1 MKKNITINLFGQ
13 LYNID
18 EDAYELLNNYEE
30 SLRHHFSKQD
40 DGAEIFNDIEARI
53 AELLSE
59 QKAKGVEAISIEH
72 VQDIIKRIG
81 APEEIDREEAELS
94 DGEQVSQKAS
104 APKRLYRDMENRM
117 VAGVLAGFANYFGGD
132 RTWWRIGF
140 VLICIPLFGFFKL
153 FHIGFMNLG
162 PVIAYVILA
171 ILLPSA
177 ATPEDRLR
185 MKGKKITPQTLA
197 NEVTNEAQQKMDAT
211 TSTDYHRNARGCV
224 AGFFSI
230 LVAMFQLILIIVCSV
245 ACVAILFMLLRLYIV
260 PQAIIGE
267 YFREELELMQHPEL
281 FWTLGVCALVAC
293 LIPIYCA
300 VHGLMKKT
308 GRIGSMGI
316 LQRVFWLLL
325 WLAAVGGC
333 IFAMKKISD
342 LEIAISEQ
350 KYQSHIHVQD
360 GMQDGFYFHDEE
372 WKYYQD
378 NHWKLLKADNCLS
391 HRYTNSGKYFT
402 GDRRVR
408 YLDAYDPSGN
418 LLFQAERTEKKAP
431 GHYRL
436 TCNARADNWG
446 AFIYAETAM
455 GRDSISITPLG
466 NEGGNIWQMAVDYVA
481 RVSDAEINTTEKGHL
496 MKRISEANNGNG
508 FGWTQTILKDVEVGP
523 DSLVRYG
530 VYADSELSES
540 DANRFHWFSA
550 TDFKLEP
557 LPMSHFGGSRGFLY
571 LFIRAETG
579 EMLIFAIS

>member
-18 EDAYELLNNYEE
+18 EDAYELLNNDEE
-30 SLRHHFSKQD
+30 SLRHHFSKQE

-81 APEEIDREEAELS
+81 APEEIGNEEMDSDEAGQSRAE
-94 DGEQVSQKAS
+94 GA
-104 APKRLYRDMENRM
+104 APKRLYRDMENKLL
-117 VAGVLAGFANYFGGD
+117 AGVLAGFANYFGGD

-140 VLICIPLFGFFKL
+140 ILICVPLFGFFKL

-162 PVIAYVILA
+162 PVIAYVVLA

-177 ATPEDRLR
+177 ATPEERLK
-185 MKGKKITPQTLA
+185 MKGKAVNPQTLA
-197 NEVTNEAQQKMDAT
+197 NEVTNEAQQKKDAAAG
-211 TSTDYHRNARGCV
+211 TDYHRNARGCV

-260 PQAIIGE
+260 PQAVIGE
-267 YFREELELMQHPEL
+267 YFREEQLELMQHPEL

-316 LQRVFWLLL
+316 LQRVFWMVL

-333 IFAMKKISD
+333 VFAMKKIS
-342 LEIAISEQ
+342 EQVRAISNQ

-360 GMQDGFYFHDEE
+360 GMKDGFYFHDEE

-378 NHWKLLKADNCLS
+378 NHWKLLQAENCLS
-391 HRYTNSGKYFT
+391 RRYTNSGKYFT

-418 LLFQAERTEKKAP
+418 LLFQAERSEKKAP

-481 RVSDAEINTTEKGHL
+481 KVSEAEINTTEKGHL

-508 FGWTQTILKDVEVGP
+508 FGWTQTILKDIEVGP

-530 VYADSELSES
+530 VYANSELSVS
-540 DANRFHWFSA
+540 DSNRFHWFSA
-550 TDFKLEP
+550 TDFTLTPVE
-557 LPMSHFGGSRGFLY
+557 Y
-571 LFIRAETG
+571 
-579 EMLIFAIS
+579 

>member
-30 SLRHHFSKQD
+30 SLRHHFSKQE

-94 DGEQVSQKAS
+94 DGEQVSQKTS

-185 MKGKKITPQTLA
+185 MKGKEITPQTLA
-197 NEVTNEAQQKMDAT
+197 NEVTDEAQQKMNAAT
-211 TSTDYHRNARGCV
+211 GTDYHRNARGCV

-267 YFREELELMQHPEL
+267 YFQEEQLELMQHPEL
-281 FWTLGVCALVAC
+281 FWTLGICALVAC

-308 GRIGSMGI
+308 GRISSMGT

-342 LEIAISEQ
+342 LEIAISNQ

-378 NHWKLLKADNCLS
+378 NHWKLLKAENCLS
-391 HRYTNSGKYFT
+391 RRYTNSGKYFT

-481 RVSDAEINTTEKGHL
+481 RVSDEEINTTEKGHL

-540 DANRFHWFSA
+540 KANRFHWFSA

-557 LPMSHFGGSRGFLY
+557 L
-571 LFIRAETG
+571 E
-579 EMLIFAIS
+579 

>member
-30 SLRHHFSKQD
+30 SLRHHFSKQE

-81 APEEIDREEAELS
+81 APEEIGNEEMDSDEAGQSRAE
-94 DGEQVSQKAS
+94 GA
-104 APKRLYRDMENRM
+104 APKRLYRDMENKLL
-117 VAGVLAGFANYFGGD
+117 AGVLAGFANYFGGD

-140 VLICIPLFGFFKL
+140 ILICVPLFGFFKL

-162 PVIAYVILA
+162 PVIAYVVLA

-177 ATPEDRLR
+177 ATPEERLK
-185 MKGKKITPQTLA
+185 MKGKAVNPQTLA
-197 NEVTNEAQQKMDAT
+197 NEVTNEAQQKKDAAAG
-211 TSTDYHRNARGCV
+211 TDYHRNARGCV

-260 PQAIIGE
+260 PQAVIGE
-267 YFREELELMQHPEL
+267 YFREEQLELMQHPEL

-308 GRIGSMGI
+308 GKIGSMGI
-316 LQRVFWLLL
+316 LQRVFWMVL

-333 IFAMKKISD
+333 VFAMKKIS
-342 LEIAISEQ
+342 EQVRAISNQ

-360 GMQDGFYFHDEE
+360 GMKDGFYFHDEE

-378 NHWKLLKADNCLS
+378 NHWKLLQAENCLS
-391 HRYTNSGKYFT
+391 RRYTNSGKYFT

-481 RVSDAEINTTEKGHL
+481 KVSEAEINTTEKGHL

-508 FGWTQTILKDVEVGP
+508 FGWTQTILKDIEVGP

-530 VYADSELSES
+530 VYANSELSVS
-540 DANRFHWFSA
+540 DSNRFHWFSA
-550 TDFKLEP
+550 TDFTLTPVE
-557 LPMSHFGGSRGFLY
+557 Y
-571 LFIRAETG
+571 
-579 EMLIFAIS
+579 

>member
-30 SLRHHFSKQD
+30 SLRHHFSKQE

-81 APEEIDREEAELS
+81 APEEIGNEEMDSDEAGQSRAE
-94 DGEQVSQKAS
+94 GA
-104 APKRLYRDMENRM
+104 APKRLYRDMENKLL
-117 VAGVLAGFANYFGGD
+117 AGVLAGFANYFGGD

-140 VLICIPLFGFFKL
+140 ILICVPLFGFFKL

-162 PVIAYVILA
+162 PVIAYVVLA

-177 ATPEDRLR
+177 ATPEERLK
-185 MKGKKITPQTLA
+185 MKGKAVNPQTLA
-197 NEVTNEAQQKMDAT
+197 NEVTNEAQQKKDAAAG
-211 TSTDYHRNARGCV
+211 TDYHRNARGCV

-260 PQAIIGE
+260 PQAVIGE
-267 YFREELELMQHPEL
+267 YFREEQLELMQHPEL

-316 LQRVFWLLL
+316 LQRVFWMVL

-333 IFAMKKISD
+333 VFAMKKIS
-342 LEIAISEQ
+342 EQVRAISNQ

-360 GMQDGFYFHDEE
+360 GMKDGFYFHDEE

-378 NHWKLLKADNCLS
+378 NHWKLLQAENCLS
-391 HRYTNSGKYFT
+391 RRYTNSGKYFT

-481 RVSDAEINTTEKGHL
+481 KVSEAEINTTEKGHL

-508 FGWTQTILKDVEVGP
+508 FGWTQTILKDIEVGP

-530 VYADSELSES
+530 VYANSELSVS
-540 DANRFHWFSA
+540 DSNRFHWFSA
-550 TDFKLEP
+550 TDFTLTPVE
-557 LPMSHFGGSRGFLY
+557 
-571 LFIRAETG
+571 
-579 EMLIFAIS
+579 

>member
-30 SLRHHFSKQD
+30 SLRHHFSKQE

-81 APEEIDREEAELS
+81 APEEIGNEEMDSDEAGQSRAE
-94 DGEQVSQKAS
+94 GA
-104 APKRLYRDMENRM
+104 APKRLYRDMENKLL
-117 VAGVLAGFANYFGGD
+117 AGVLAGFANYFGGD

-140 VLICIPLFGFFKL
+140 ILICVPLFGFFKL

-162 PVIAYVILA
+162 PVIAYVVLA

-177 ATPEDRLR
+177 ATPEERLK
-185 MKGKKITPQTLA
+185 MKGKAVNPQTLA
-197 NEVTNEAQQKMDAT
+197 NEVTNEAQQKKDAAAG
-211 TSTDYHRNARGCV
+211 TDYHRNARGCV

-260 PQAIIGE
+260 PQAVIGE
-267 YFREELELMQHPEL
+267 YFREEQLELMQHPEL

-316 LQRVFWLLL
+316 LQRVFWMVL

-333 IFAMKKISD
+333 VFAMKKIS
-342 LEIAISEQ
+342 EQVRAISNQ

-360 GMQDGFYFHDEE
+360 GMKDGFYFHDEE

-378 NHWKLLKADNCLS
+378 NHWKLLQAENCLS
-391 HRYTNSGKYFT
+391 RRYTNSGKYFT

-481 RVSDAEINTTEKGHL
+481 KVSEAELNTTEKGHL

-508 FGWTQTILKDVEVGP
+508 FGWTQTILKDIEVGP

-530 VYADSELSES
+530 VYANSELSVS

-550 TDFKLEP
+550 TDFTLTPVE
-557 LPMSHFGGSRGFLY
+557 Y
-571 LFIRAETG
+571 
-579 EMLIFAIS
+579 

>member
-30 SLRHHFSKQD
+30 SLRHHFSKQE

-81 APEEIDREEAELS
+81 APEEIGNEEMDSDEAGQSRAE
-94 DGEQVSQKAS
+94 GA
-104 APKRLYRDMENRM
+104 APKRLYRDMENKLL
-117 VAGVLAGFANYFGGD
+117 AGVLAGFANYFGGD

-140 VLICIPLFGFFKL
+140 ILICVPLFGFFKL

-162 PVIAYVILA
+162 PVIAYVVLA

-177 ATPEDRLR
+177 ATPEERLK
-185 MKGKKITPQTLA
+185 MKGKAVNPQTLA
-197 NEVTNEAQQKMDAT
+197 NEVTNEAQQKKDAAAG
-211 TSTDYHRNARGCV
+211 TDYHRNARGCV

-260 PQAIIGE
+260 PQAVIGE
-267 YFREELELMQHPEL
+267 YFREEQLELMQHPEL

-316 LQRVFWLLL
+316 LQRVFWMVL

-333 IFAMKKISD
+333 VIAMKKIS
-342 LEIAISEQ
+342 EQVRAISNQ

-360 GMQDGFYFHDEE
+360 GMKDGFYFHDEE

-378 NHWKLLKADNCLS
+378 NHWKLLQAENCLS
-391 HRYTNSGKYFT
+391 RRYTNSGKYFT

-418 LLFQAERTEKKAP
+418 LLFQAERSEKKAP

-466 NEGGNIWQMAVDYVA
+466 NEGGNIWQMAVDYLA
-481 RVSDAEINTTEKGHL
+481 KVSEAEINTTEKGHL
-496 MKRISEANNGNG
+496 MKRISEANNGHG
-508 FGWTQTILKDVEVGP
+508 FGWTQTILKDIEVGP

-530 VYADSELSES
+530 VYANSELSVS
-540 DANRFHWFSA
+540 DSNRFHWFSA
-550 TDFKLEP
+550 TDFTLTPVE
-557 LPMSHFGGSRGFLY
+557 Y
-571 LFIRAETG
+571 
-579 EMLIFAIS
+579 

>member
-30 SLRHHFSKQD
+30 SLRHHFSKQE

-308 GRIGSMGI
+308 GRISSMGT
-316 LQRVFWLLL
+316 LQRVFWMVL

-342 LEIAISEQ
+342 LEIAISKQE
-350 KYQSHIHVQD
+350 YQSHIHVQD
-360 GMQDGFYFHDEE
+360 GMLDGFYFHDEE

-378 NHWKLLKADNCLS
+378 NHWKLLKAENCLS
-391 HRYTNSGKYFT
+391 RRYTNSGKYFT

-481 RVSDAEINTTEKGHL
+481 RVSEAEINTTEKGHL

-540 DANRFHWFSA
+540 NANRFHWFSA

-557 LPMSHFGGSRGFLY
+557 L
-571 LFIRAETG
+571 E
-579 EMLIFAIS
+579 

>member
-30 SLRHHFSKQD
+30 SLRHHFSKQE

-81 APEEIDREEAELS
+81 APEEIGNEEMDSDEAGQSRAE
-94 DGEQVSQKAS
+94 GA
-104 APKRLYRDMENRM
+104 APKRLYRDMENKLL
-117 VAGVLAGFANYFGGD
+117 AGVLAGFANYFGGD

-140 VLICIPLFGFFKL
+140 ILICVPLFGFFKL

-162 PVIAYVILA
+162 PVIAYVVLA

-177 ATPEDRLR
+177 ATPEERLK
-185 MKGKKITPQTLA
+185 MKGKAVNPQTLA
-197 NEVTNEAQQKMDAT
+197 NEVTNEAQQKKDAAAG
-211 TSTDYHRNARGCV
+211 TDYHRNAKGCV

-260 PQAIIGE
+260 PQAVIGE
-267 YFREELELMQHPEL
+267 YFREEQLELMQHPEL

-308 GRIGSMGI
+308 GKIGSMGI
-316 LQRVFWLLL
+316 LQRVFWMVL

-333 IFAMKKISD
+333 VFAMKKIS
-342 LEIAISEQ
+342 EQVRAISNQ

-360 GMQDGFYFHDEE
+360 GMKDGFYFHDEE

-378 NHWKLLKADNCLS
+378 NHWKLLQAENCLS
-391 HRYTNSGKYFT
+391 RRYTNSGKYFT

-418 LLFQAERTEKKAP
+418 LLFQAERSEKKAP

-481 RVSDAEINTTEKGHL
+481 KVSEAEINTTEKGHL

-508 FGWTQTILKDVEVGP
+508 FGWTQTILKDIEVGP

-530 VYADSELSES
+530 VYANSELSVS
-540 DANRFHWFSA
+540 DSNRFHWFSA
-550 TDFKLEP
+550 TDFTLTPVE
-557 LPMSHFGGSRGFLY
+557 Y
-571 LFIRAETG
+571 
-579 EMLIFAIS
+579 

>member
-30 SLRHHFSKQD
+30 SLRHHFSKQE

-81 APEEIDREEAELS
+81 APEEIGNEEMDSDEAGQNRAE
-94 DGEQVSQKAS
+94 GA
-104 APKRLYRDMENRM
+104 APKRLYRDMENKLL
-117 VAGVLAGFANYFGGD
+117 AGVLAGFANYFGGD

-140 VLICIPLFGFFKL
+140 ILICVPLFGFFKL

-162 PVIAYVILA
+162 PVIAYVVLA

-177 ATPEDRLR
+177 ATPEERLK
-185 MKGKKITPQTLA
+185 MKGKAVNPQTLA
-197 NEVTNEAQQKMDAT
+197 NEVTNEAQQKKDAAAG
-211 TSTDYHRNARGCV
+211 TDYHRNAKGCV

-260 PQAIIGE
+260 PQAVIGE
-267 YFREELELMQHPEL
+267 YFREEQLELMQHPEL

-316 LQRVFWLLL
+316 LQRVFWMVL

-333 IFAMKKISD
+333 VFAMKRIS
-342 LEIAISEQ
+342 EQVRAISNQ

-360 GMQDGFYFHDEE
+360 GMKDGFYFHDEE

-378 NHWKLLKADNCLS
+378 NHWKLLQAENCLS
-391 HRYTNSGKYFT
+391 RRYTNSGKYFT

-481 RVSDAEINTTEKGHL
+481 KVSEAEINTTEKGHL
-496 MKRISEANNGNG
+496 MKRISEANNGHG
-508 FGWTQTILKDVEVGP
+508 FGWTQTILKDIEVGP

-530 VYADSELSES
+530 VYANSELSVS
-540 DANRFHWFSA
+540 DSNRFHWFSA
-550 TDFKLEP
+550 TDFTLTPVE
-557 LPMSHFGGSRGFLY
+557 
-571 LFIRAETG
+571 
-579 EMLIFAIS
+579 

>member
-30 SLRHHFSKQD
+30 SLRHHFSKQE

-81 APEEIDREEAELS
+81 APEEIGNEEMDSDEAGQSRAE
-94 DGEQVSQKAS
+94 GA
-104 APKRLYRDMENRM
+104 APKRLYRDMENKLL
-117 VAGVLAGFANYFGGD
+117 AGVLAGFANYFGGD

-140 VLICIPLFGFFKL
+140 ILICVPLFGFFKL

-162 PVIAYVILA
+162 PVIAYVVLA

-177 ATPEDRLR
+177 ATPEERLK
-185 MKGKKITPQTLA
+185 MKGKAVNPQTLA
-197 NEVTNEAQQKMDAT
+197 NEVTNEAQQKKDAAAG
-211 TSTDYHRNARGCV
+211 TDYHRNARGCV

-260 PQAIIGE
+260 PQAVIGE
-267 YFREELELMQHPEL
+267 YFREEQLELMQHPEL

-316 LQRVFWLLL
+316 LQRVFWMVL

-333 IFAMKKISD
+333 VFAMKKIS
-342 LEIAISEQ
+342 EQVRAISNQ

-360 GMQDGFYFHDEE
+360 GMKDGFYFHDEE

-378 NHWKLLKADNCLS
+378 NHWKLLQAENCLS
-391 HRYTNSGKYFT
+391 RRYTNSGKYFT

-481 RVSDAEINTTEKGHL
+481 KVSEAEINTTEKGHL

-508 FGWTQTILKDVEVGP
+508 FGWTQTILKDIEVGP

-530 VYADSELSES
+530 VYANSELSVS

-550 TDFKLEP
+550 TDFTLTPVE
-557 LPMSHFGGSRGFLY
+557 Y
-571 LFIRAETG
+571 
-579 EMLIFAIS
+579 

>member
-30 SLRHHFSKQD
+30 SLRHHFSKQE

-81 APEEIDREEAELS
+81 APEEIGNEEMDSDEAGQSRAE
-94 DGEQVSQKAS
+94 GA
-104 APKRLYRDMENRM
+104 APKRLYRDMENKLL
-117 VAGVLAGFANYFGGD
+117 AGVLAGFANYFGGD

-140 VLICIPLFGFFKL
+140 ILICVPLFGFFKL

-162 PVIAYVILA
+162 PVIAYVVLA

-177 ATPEDRLR
+177 ATPEERLK
-185 MKGKKITPQTLA
+185 MKGKAVNPQTLA
-197 NEVTNEAQQKMDAT
+197 NEVTNEAQQKKDAAAG
-211 TSTDYHRNARGCV
+211 TDYHRNARGCV

-260 PQAIIGE
+260 PQAVIGE
-267 YFREELELMQHPEL
+267 YFREEQLELMQHPEL

-316 LQRVFWLLL
+316 LQRVFWMVL

-333 IFAMKKISD
+333 VFAMKKIS
-342 LEIAISEQ
+342 EQVRAISNQ

-360 GMQDGFYFHDEE
+360 GMKDGFYFHDEE

-378 NHWKLLKADNCLS
+378 NHWKLLQAENCLS
-391 HRYTNSGKYFT
+391 RRYTNSGKYFT

-466 NEGGNIWQMAVDYVA
+466 NEGGNIWQMAVDYLAKVPE
-481 RVSDAEINTTEKGHL
+481 AEINTTEKGHL

-508 FGWTQTILKDVEVGP
+508 FGWTQTILKDIEVGP

-530 VYADSELSES
+530 VYANSELSVS
-540 DANRFHWFSA
+540 DSNRFHWFSA
-550 TDFKLEP
+550 TDFTLTPVE
-557 LPMSHFGGSRGFLY
+557 
-571 LFIRAETG
+571 
-579 EMLIFAIS
+579 

>member
-30 SLRHHFSKQD
+30 SLRHHFSKQE

-81 APEEIDREEAELS
+81 APEEIGNEEMDSDEAGQNRAE
-94 DGEQVSQKAS
+94 GA
-104 APKRLYRDMENRM
+104 APKRLYRDMENKLL
-117 VAGVLAGFANYFGGD
+117 AGVLAGFANYFGGD

-140 VLICIPLFGFFKL
+140 ILICVPLFGFFKL

-162 PVIAYVILA
+162 PVIAYVVLA

-177 ATPEDRLR
+177 ATPEERLK
-185 MKGKKITPQTLA
+185 MKGKAVNPQTLA
-197 NEVTNEAQQKMDAT
+197 NEVTNEAQQKKDAAAG
-211 TSTDYHRNARGCV
+211 TDYHRNAKGCV

-260 PQAIIGE
+260 PQAVIGE
-267 YFREELELMQHPEL
+267 YFREEQLELMQHPEL

-316 LQRVFWLLL
+316 LQRVFWMVL

-333 IFAMKKISD
+333 VFAMKKIS
-342 LEIAISEQ
+342 EQVRAISNQ

-360 GMQDGFYFHDEE
+360 GMKDGFYFHDEE

-378 NHWKLLKADNCLS
+378 NHWKLLQAENCLS
-391 HRYTNSGKYFT
+391 RRYTNSGKYFT

-481 RVSDAEINTTEKGHL
+481 KVSEAEINTTETGHL
-496 MKRISEANNGNG
+496 MKRISEANNGHG
-508 FGWTQTILKDVEVGP
+508 FGWTQTILKDIEVGP

-530 VYADSELSES
+530 VYANSELSVS
-540 DANRFHWFSA
+540 DSNRFHWFSA
-550 TDFKLEP
+550 TDFTLTPVE
-557 LPMSHFGGSRGFLY
+557 Y
-571 LFIRAETG
+571 
-579 EMLIFAIS
+579 

>member
-30 SLRHHFSKQD
+30 SLRHHFSKQE

-94 DGEQVSQKAS
+94 DGEQVSQKTS

-185 MKGKKITPQTLA
+185 MKGKEITPQTLA
-197 NEVTNEAQQKMDAT
+197 NEVTDEAQQKMNAAT
-211 TSTDYHRNARGCV
+211 GTDYHRNARGCV

-267 YFREELELMQHPEL
+267 YFREEQLELMQHPEL

-308 GRIGSMGI
+308 GRISSMGT
-316 LQRVFWLLL
+316 LQRVFWMVL
-325 WLAAVGGC
+325 WVAAVGGC

-342 LEIAISEQ
+342 LEIAISKQE
-350 KYQSHIHVQD
+350 YQSHIHVQD
-360 GMQDGFYFHDEE
+360 GMLDGFYFHDEE

-378 NHWKLLKADNCLS
+378 NHWKLLKAENCLS
-391 HRYTNSGKYFT
+391 RRYTNSGKYFT

-481 RVSDAEINTTEKGHL
+481 RVSEAEINTTEKGHL

-508 FGWTQTILKDVEVGP
+508 FGWTQTILKDIEVGP

-557 LPMSHFGGSRGFLY
+557 V
-571 LFIRAETG
+571 E
-579 EMLIFAIS
+579 

>member
-30 SLRHHFSKQD
+30 SLRHHFSKQE

-81 APEEIDREEAELS
+81 APEEIGNEEMDSDEAGQSRAE
-94 DGEQVSQKAS
+94 GA
-104 APKRLYRDMENRM
+104 APKRLYRDMENKLL
-117 VAGVLAGFANYFGGD
+117 AGVLAGFANYFGGD

-140 VLICIPLFGFFKL
+140 ILICVPLFGFFKL

-162 PVIAYVILA
+162 PVIAYVVLA

-177 ATPEDRLR
+177 ATPEERLK
-185 MKGKKITPQTLA
+185 MKGKAVNPQTLA
-197 NEVTNEAQQKMDAT
+197 NEVTNEAQQKKDAAAG
-211 TSTDYHRNARGCV
+211 TDYHRNARGCV

-260 PQAIIGE
+260 PQAVIGE
-267 YFREELELMQHPEL
+267 YFREEQLELMQHPEL

-316 LQRVFWLLL
+316 LQRVFWMVL

-333 IFAMKKISD
+333 VFAMKKIS
-342 LEIAISEQ
+342 EQVRAISNQ

-360 GMQDGFYFHDEE
+360 GMKDGFYFHDDE

-378 NHWKLLKADNCLS
+378 NHWKLLQAENCLS
-391 HRYTNSGKYFT
+391 RHYTNSGKYFT

-481 RVSDAEINTTEKGHL
+481 KVSEAEINTTEKGHL

-508 FGWTQTILKDVEVGP
+508 FGWTQTILKDIEVGP

-530 VYADSELSES
+530 VYANSELSVS
-540 DANRFHWFSA
+540 DSNRFHWFSA
-550 TDFKLEP
+550 TDFTLTPVE
-557 LPMSHFGGSRGFLY
+557 Y
-571 LFIRAETG
+571 
-579 EMLIFAIS
+579 

>member
-30 SLRHHFSKQD
+30 SLRHHFSKQE

-185 MKGKKITPQTLA
+185 MKGKEITPQTLA
-197 NEVTNEAQQKMDAT
+197 NEVTDEAQQKMNAAT
-211 TSTDYHRNARGCV
+211 GTDYHRNARGCV

-267 YFREELELMQHPEL
+267 YFREEQLELMQHPEL

-308 GRIGSMGI
+308 GKISSMGT

-333 IFAMKKISD
+333 IFAMKKIS
-342 LEIAISEQ
+342 EQVRAISNQ

-360 GMQDGFYFHDEE
+360 GIKDGFYFHDEE

-378 NHWKLLKADNCLS
+378 NHWKLLKAENCLS

-530 VYADSELSES
+530 VYADSELSVS
-540 DANRFHWFSA
+540 NANRFHWFSA

-557 LPMSHFGGSRGFLY
+557 L
-571 LFIRAETG
+571 E
-579 EMLIFAIS
+579 

>member
-30 SLRHHFSKQD
+30 SLRHHFSKQE
-40 DGAEIFNDIEARI
+40 DGAEIFNDIEART

-81 APEEIDREEAELS
+81 APEEIGNEEMDSDEAGQSRAE
-94 DGEQVSQKAS
+94 GA
-104 APKRLYRDMENRM
+104 APKRLYRDMENKLL
-117 VAGVLAGFANYFGGD
+117 AGVLAGFANYFGGD

-140 VLICIPLFGFFKL
+140 ILICVPLFGFFKL

-162 PVIAYVILA
+162 PVIAYVVLA

-177 ATPEDRLR
+177 ATPEERLK
-185 MKGKKITPQTLA
+185 MKGKAVNPQTLA
-197 NEVTNEAQQKMDAT
+197 NEVTNEAQQKKDAAAG
-211 TSTDYHRNARGCV
+211 TDYHRNARGCV

-260 PQAIIGE
+260 PQAVIGE
-267 YFREELELMQHPEL
+267 YFREEQLELMQHPEL

-316 LQRVFWLLL
+316 LQRVFWMVL

-333 IFAMKKISD
+333 VFAMKKIS
-342 LEIAISEQ
+342 EQVRAISNQ

-360 GMQDGFYFHDEE
+360 GMKDGFYFHDEE

-378 NHWKLLKADNCLS
+378 NHWKLLQAENCLS
-391 HRYTNSGKYFT
+391 RRYTNSGKYFT

-481 RVSDAEINTTEKGHL
+481 KVSEAENNTTEKGHL

-508 FGWTQTILKDVEVGP
+508 FGWTQTILKDIEVGP

-530 VYADSELSES
+530 VYANSELSVS
-540 DANRFHWFSA
+540 DSNRFHWFSA
-550 TDFKLEP
+550 TDFTLTPVE
-557 LPMSHFGGSRGFLY
+557 Y
-571 LFIRAETG
+571 
-579 EMLIFAIS
+579 

>member
-30 SLRHHFSKQD
+30 SLRHHFSKQE

-81 APEEIDREEAELS
+81 APEEIGNEEMDSDEAGQSRAE
-94 DGEQVSQKAS
+94 GA
-104 APKRLYRDMENRM
+104 APKRLYRDMENKLL
-117 VAGVLAGFANYFGGD
+117 AGVLAGFANYFGGD

-140 VLICIPLFGFFKL
+140 ILICVPLFGFFKL

-162 PVIAYVILA
+162 PVIAYVVLA

-177 ATPEDRLR
+177 ATPEERLK
-185 MKGKKITPQTLA
+185 MKGKAVNPQTLA
-197 NEVTNEAQQKMDAT
+197 NEVTNEAQHKKDAAAG
-211 TSTDYHRNARGCV
+211 TDYHRNARGCV

-260 PQAIIGE
+260 PQAVIGE
-267 YFREELELMQHPEL
+267 YFREEQLELMQHPEL

-316 LQRVFWLLL
+316 LQRVFWMVL

-333 IFAMKKISD
+333 VFAMKKIS
-342 LEIAISEQ
+342 EQVRAISNQ

-360 GMQDGFYFHDEE
+360 GMKDGFYFHDDE

-378 NHWKLLKADNCLS
+378 NHWKLLQAENCLS
-391 HRYTNSGKYFT
+391 RRYTNSGKYFT

-418 LLFQAERTEKKAP
+418 LLFQAERSEKKAP

-466 NEGGNIWQMAVDYVA
+466 NEGGNIWQMAVDYLA
-481 RVSDAEINTTEKGHL
+481 KVSEAEINTTEKGHL

-508 FGWTQTILKDVEVGP
+508 FGWTQTILKDIEVGP

-530 VYADSELSES
+530 VYANSELSVS
-540 DANRFHWFSA
+540 DSNRFHWFSA
-550 TDFKLEP
+550 TDFTLTPVE
-557 LPMSHFGGSRGFLY
+557 Y
-571 LFIRAETG
+571 
-579 EMLIFAIS
+579 

>member
-30 SLRHHFSKQD
+30 SLRHHFSKQE

-81 APEEIDREEAELS
+81 APEEIGNEEMDSDEAGQSRAE
-94 DGEQVSQKAS
+94 GA
-104 APKRLYRDMENRM
+104 APKRLYRDMENKLL
-117 VAGVLAGFANYFGGD
+117 AGVLAGFANYFGGD

-140 VLICIPLFGFFKL
+140 ILICVPLFGFFKL

-162 PVIAYVILA
+162 PVIAYVVLA

-177 ATPEDRLR
+177 ATPEERLK
-185 MKGKKITPQTLA
+185 MKGKAVNPQTLA
-197 NEVTNEAQQKMDAT
+197 NEVTNEAQQKKDAAAG
-211 TSTDYHRNARGCV
+211 TDYHRNARGCV

-260 PQAIIGE
+260 PQAVIGE
-267 YFREELELMQHPEL
+267 YFREEQLELMQHPEL

-316 LQRVFWLLL
+316 LQRVFWMVL

-333 IFAMKKISD
+333 VFAMKKIS
-342 LEIAISEQ
+342 EQVRAISNQ

-360 GMQDGFYFHDEE
+360 GMKDGFYFHDEE

-378 NHWKLLKADNCLS
+378 NHWKLLQAENCLS
-391 HRYTNSGKYFT
+391 RRYTNSGKYFT

-481 RVSDAEINTTEKGHL
+481 KVSEAENNTTEKGHL

-508 FGWTQTILKDVEVGP
+508 FGWTQTILKDIEVGP

-530 VYADSELSES
+530 VYANSELSVS
-540 DANRFHWFSA
+540 DSNRFHWFSA
-550 TDFKLEP
+550 TDFTLTPVE
-557 LPMSHFGGSRGFLY
+557 Y
-571 LFIRAETG
+571 
-579 EMLIFAIS
+579 

>member
-30 SLRHHFSKQD
+30 SLRHHFSKQE

-81 APEEIDREEAELS
+81 APEEIGNEEMDSDEAGQSRAE
-94 DGEQVSQKAS
+94 GA
-104 APKRLYRDMENRM
+104 APKRLYRDMENKLL
-117 VAGVLAGFANYFGGD
+117 AGVLAGFANYFGGD

-140 VLICIPLFGFFKL
+140 ILICVPLFGFFKL

-162 PVIAYVILA
+162 PVIAYVVLA

-177 ATPEDRLR
+177 ATPEERLK
-185 MKGKKITPQTLA
+185 MKGKAVNPQTLA
-197 NEVTNEAQQKMDAT
+197 NEVTNEAQQKKDAAAG
-211 TSTDYHRNARGCV
+211 TDYHRNARGCV

-260 PQAIIGE
+260 PQAVIGE
-267 YFREELELMQHPEL
+267 YFREEQLELMQHPEL

-308 GRIGSMGI
+308 GKIGSMGI
-316 LQRVFWLLL
+316 LQRVFWMVL

-333 IFAMKKISD
+333 VFAMKKIS
-342 LEIAISEQ
+342 EQVRAISNQ

-360 GMQDGFYFHDEE
+360 GMKDGFYFHDEE

-378 NHWKLLKADNCLS
+378 NHWKLLKAENCLS
-391 HRYTNSGKYFT
+391 RHYTNSGKYFK

-418 LLFQAERTEKKAP
+418 LLFQAERSEKKAP

-481 RVSDAEINTTEKGHL
+481 KVPEAEINTTEKGHL

-508 FGWTQTILKDVEVGP
+508 FGWTQTILKDIEVGP

-530 VYADSELSES
+530 VYANSELSVS

-550 TDFKLEP
+550 TDFTLTPVE
-557 LPMSHFGGSRGFLY
+557 Y
-571 LFIRAETG
+571 
-579 EMLIFAIS
+579 

>member
-30 SLRHHFSKQD
+30 SLRHHCSKQE

-162 PVIAYVILA
+162 PVIAYVILV

-185 MKGKKITPQTLA
+185 MKGKEITPQTLA
-197 NEVTNEAQQKMDAT
+197 NEVTDEAQQKMNAAT
-211 TSTDYHRNARGCV
+211 GTDYHRNARGCV

-267 YFREELELMQHPEL
+267 YFREEQLELMQHPEL

-308 GRIGSMGI
+308 GRISSMGT

-342 LEIAISEQ
+342 LEIAISKQE
-350 KYQSHIHVQD
+350 YQSHIHVQD
-360 GMQDGFYFHDEE
+360 GMLDGFYFHDEE

-378 NHWKLLKADNCLS
+378 NHWKLLKAENCLS
-391 HRYTNSGKYFT
+391 RRYTNSGKYFT

-481 RVSDAEINTTEKGHL
+481 KVSEAEINTTEKGHL

-508 FGWTQTILKDVEVGP
+508 FGWTQTILKDIEVGP

-530 VYADSELSES
+530 VYANSELSVS
-540 DANRFHWFSA
+540 DSNRFHWFSA
-550 TDFKLEP
+550 TDFTLTPVE
-557 LPMSHFGGSRGFLY
+557 Y
-571 LFIRAETG
+571 
-579 EMLIFAIS
+579 

>member
-30 SLRHHFSKQD
+30 SLRHHFSKQE

-185 MKGKKITPQTLA
+185 MKGKEITPQTLA

-267 YFREELELMQHPEL
+267 YFREEPELMQHPEL

-308 GRIGSMGI
+308 GRISSMGT
-316 LQRVFWLLL
+316 LQRVFWMVL

-342 LEIAISEQ
+342 LEIAISKQE
-350 KYQSHIHVQD
+350 YQSHIHVQD
-360 GMQDGFYFHDEE
+360 GMLDGFYFHDEE

-378 NHWKLLKADNCLS
+378 NHWKLLKAENCLS
-391 HRYTNSGKYFT
+391 RRYTNSGKYFT

-530 VYADSELSES
+530 IYADSELSVS
-540 DANRFHWFSA
+540 NANRFHWFSA

-557 LPMSHFGGSRGFLY
+557 L
-571 LFIRAETG
+571 E
-579 EMLIFAIS
+579 

>member
-30 SLRHHFSKQD
+30 SLRHHFSKQE

-81 APEEIDREEAELS
+81 APEEIGNEEMDSDEAGQSRAE
-94 DGEQVSQKAS
+94 GA
-104 APKRLYRDMENRM
+104 APKRLYRDMENKLL
-117 VAGVLAGFANYFGGD
+117 AGVLAGFANYFGGD

-140 VLICIPLFGFFKL
+140 ILICVPLFGFFKL

-162 PVIAYVILA
+162 PVIAYVVLA

-177 ATPEDRLR
+177 ATPEERLK
-185 MKGKKITPQTLA
+185 MKGKAVNPQTLA
-197 NEVTNEAQQKMDAT
+197 NEVTNEAQQKKDAAAG
-211 TSTDYHRNARGCV
+211 TDYHRNARGCV

-260 PQAIIGE
+260 PQAVIGE
-267 YFREELELMQHPEL
+267 YFREEQLELMQHPEL

-316 LQRVFWLLL
+316 LQRVFWMVL

-333 IFAMKKISD
+333 VFAMKKIS
-342 LEIAISEQ
+342 EQVRAISNQ

-360 GMQDGFYFHDEE
+360 GMKDGFYFHDEE

-378 NHWKLLKADNCLS
+378 NHWKLLQAENCLS
-391 HRYTNSGKYFT
+391 RRYTNSGKYFT

-418 LLFQAERTEKKAP
+418 LLFQAERSEKKAP

-466 NEGGNIWQMAVDYVA
+466 NEGGNIWQMAVDYLA
-481 RVSDAEINTTEKGHL
+481 KVSEAEINTTEKGHL
-496 MKRISEANNGNG
+496 MKRISEANNGHG
-508 FGWTQTILKDVEVGP
+508 FGWTQTILKDIEVGP

-530 VYADSELSES
+530 VYANSELSVS
-540 DANRFHWFSA
+540 DSNRFHWFSA
-550 TDFKLEP
+550 TDFTLTPVE
-557 LPMSHFGGSRGFLY
+557 Y
-571 LFIRAETG
+571 
-579 EMLIFAIS
+579 

>member
-30 SLRHHFSKQD
+30 SLRHHFSKQE

-81 APEEIDREEAELS
+81 APEEIGNEEMDSDEAGQSRAE
-94 DGEQVSQKAS
+94 GA
-104 APKRLYRDMENRM
+104 APKRLYRDMENKLL
-117 VAGVLAGFANYFGGD
+117 AGVLAGFANYFGGD

-140 VLICIPLFGFFKL
+140 ILICVPLFGFFKL

-162 PVIAYVILA
+162 PVIAYVVLA

-177 ATPEDRLR
+177 ATPEERLK
-185 MKGKKITPQTLA
+185 MKGKAVNPQTLA
-197 NEVTNEAQQKMDAT
+197 NEVTNEAQQKKDAAAG
-211 TSTDYHRNARGCV
+211 TDYHRNARGCV

-260 PQAIIGE
+260 PQAVIGE
-267 YFREELELMQHPEL
+267 YFREEQLELMQHPEL

-316 LQRVFWLLL
+316 LQRVFWMVL

-333 IFAMKKISD
+333 VFAMKKIS
-342 LEIAISEQ
+342 EQVRAISNQ

-360 GMQDGFYFHDEE
+360 GMKDGFYFHDEE

-378 NHWKLLKADNCLS
+378 NHWKLLQAENCLS
-391 HRYTNSGKYFT
+391 RRYTNSGKYFT

-466 NEGGNIWQMAVDYVA
+466 NEGGNIWQMAVDYLAKVPE
-481 RVSDAEINTTEKGHL
+481 AEINTTEKGHL

-508 FGWTQTILKDVEVGP
+508 FGWTQTILKDIEVGP

-530 VYADSELSES
+530 VYANSELSVS

-550 TDFKLEP
+550 TDFTLTPVE
-557 LPMSHFGGSRGFLY
+557 Y
-571 LFIRAETG
+571 
-579 EMLIFAIS
+579 

>member
-30 SLRHHFSKQD
+30 SLRHHFSKQV

-94 DGEQVSQKAS
+94 DGEQVSQKTS

-185 MKGKKITPQTLA
+185 MKGKEITPQTLA
-197 NEVTNEAQQKMDAT
+197 NEVTDEAQQKMNAAT
-211 TSTDYHRNARGCV
+211 GTDYHRNARGCV

-267 YFREELELMQHPEL
+267 YFQEEQLELMQHPEL
-281 FWTLGVCALVAC
+281 FWTLGICALVAC

-308 GRIGSMGI
+308 GRISSMGT

-342 LEIAISEQ
+342 LEIAISNQ

-378 NHWKLLKADNCLS
+378 NHWKLLKAENCLS
-391 HRYTNSGKYFT
+391 RRYTNSGKYFT

-481 RVSDAEINTTEKGHL
+481 RVSDEEINTTEKGHL

-540 DANRFHWFSA
+540 KANRFHWFSA

-557 LPMSHFGGSRGFLY
+557 L
-571 LFIRAETG
+571 E
-579 EMLIFAIS
+579 

>member
-30 SLRHHFSKQD
+30 SLRHHFSKQV

-94 DGEQVSQKAS
+94 DGEQVSQKTS

-185 MKGKKITPQTLA
+185 MKGKEITPQTLA
-197 NEVTNEAQQKMDAT
+197 NEVTNEAQQKMDAAAG
-211 TSTDYHRNARGCV
+211 TDYHRNARGCV

-308 GRIGSMGI
+308 GRISSMGT
-316 LQRVFWLLL
+316 LQRVFWMVL

-342 LEIAISEQ
+342 LEIAISKQE
-350 KYQSHIHVQD
+350 YQSHIHVQD
-360 GMQDGFYFHDEE
+360 GMLDGFYFHDEE

-378 NHWKLLKADNCLS
+378 NHWKLLKAENCLS
-391 HRYTNSGKYFT
+391 RRYTNSGKYFT

-481 RVSDAEINTTEKGHL
+481 RVSEAEINTTEKGHL

-508 FGWTQTILKDVEVGP
+508 FGWTQTILKDIEVGP

-557 LPMSHFGGSRGFLY
+557 L
-571 LFIRAETG
+571 E
-579 EMLIFAIS
+579 

>member
-30 SLRHHFSKQD
+30 SLRHHFSKQE

-94 DGEQVSQKAS
+94 DGEQVSQKTS

-185 MKGKKITPQTLA
+185 MKGKEITPQTLA

-308 GRIGSMGI
+308 GRISSMGT
-316 LQRVFWLLL
+316 LQRVFWMVL

-342 LEIAISEQ
+342 LEIAISKQE
-350 KYQSHIHVQD
+350 YQSHIHVQD
-360 GMQDGFYFHDEE
+360 GMLDGFYFHDEE

-378 NHWKLLKADNCLS
+378 NHWKLLKAENCLS
-391 HRYTNSGKYFT
+391 RRYTNSGKYFT

-530 VYADSELSES
+530 IYADSELSVS
-540 DANRFHWFSA
+540 NANRFHWFSA

-557 LPMSHFGGSRGFLY
+557 L
-571 LFIRAETG
+571 E
-579 EMLIFAIS
+579 

>member
-30 SLRHHFSKQD
+30 SLRHHFSKQE

-81 APEEIDREEAELS
+81 APEEIGNEEMDSDEAGQSRAE
-94 DGEQVSQKAS
+94 GA
-104 APKRLYRDMENRM
+104 APKRLYRDMENKLL
-117 VAGVLAGFANYFGGD
+117 AGVLAGFANYFGGD

-140 VLICIPLFGFFKL
+140 ILICVPLFGFFKL

-162 PVIAYVILA
+162 PVIAYVVLA

-177 ATPEDRLR
+177 ATPEERLK
-185 MKGKKITPQTLA
+185 MKGKAVNPQTLA
-197 NEVTNEAQQKMDAT
+197 NEVTNEAQQKKDAAAG
-211 TSTDYHRNARGCV
+211 TDYHRNARGCV

-260 PQAIIGE
+260 PQAVIGE
-267 YFREELELMQHPEL
+267 YFREEQLELMQHPEL

-316 LQRVFWLLL
+316 LQRVFWMVL

-333 IFAMKKISD
+333 VFAMKKIS
-342 LEIAISEQ
+342 EQVRAISNQ

-360 GMQDGFYFHDEE
+360 GMKDGFYFHDEE

-378 NHWKLLKADNCLS
+378 NHWKLLQAENCLS
-391 HRYTNSGKYFT
+391 RRYTNSGKYFT

-418 LLFQAERTEKKAP
+418 LLFQAERSEKKAP

-481 RVSDAEINTTEKGHL
+481 KASEAEINTTEKGHL

-508 FGWTQTILKDVEVGP
+508 FGWTQTILKDIEVGP

-530 VYADSELSES
+530 VYANSELSVS
-540 DANRFHWFSA
+540 DSNRFHWFSA
-550 TDFKLEP
+550 TDFTLTPVE
-557 LPMSHFGGSRGFLY
+557 Y
-571 LFIRAETG
+571 
-579 EMLIFAIS
+579 

>member
-30 SLRHHFSKQD
+30 SLRHHFSKQE

-59 QKAKGVEAISIEH
+59 QKAKGVEAISIEL

-81 APEEIDREEAELS
+81 APEEIGNEEMDSDEAGQSRAE
-94 DGEQVSQKAS
+94 GA
-104 APKRLYRDMENRM
+104 APKRLYRDMENKLL
-117 VAGVLAGFANYFGGD
+117 AGVLAGFANYFGGD

-140 VLICIPLFGFFKL
+140 ILICVPLFGFFKL

-162 PVIAYVILA
+162 PVIAYVVLA

-177 ATPEDRLR
+177 ATPEERLK
-185 MKGKKITPQTLA
+185 MKGKAVNPQTLA
-197 NEVTNEAQQKMDAT
+197 NEVTNEAQQKKDAAAG
-211 TSTDYHRNARGCV
+211 TDYHRNARGCV

-260 PQAIIGE
+260 PQAVIGE
-267 YFREELELMQHPEL
+267 YFREEQLELMQHPEL

-316 LQRVFWLLL
+316 LQRVFWMVL

-333 IFAMKKISD
+333 VFAMKKIS
-342 LEIAISEQ
+342 EQVRAISNQ

-360 GMQDGFYFHDEE
+360 GMKDGFYFHDEE

-378 NHWKLLKADNCLS
+378 NHWKLLQAENCLS
-391 HRYTNSGKYFT
+391 RRYTNSGKYFT

-466 NEGGNIWQMAVDYVA
+466 NEGGNIWQMAVDYLA
-481 RVSDAEINTTEKGHL
+481 NVSEAEINTTEKGHL

-508 FGWTQTILKDVEVGP
+508 FGWTQTILKDIEVGP

-530 VYADSELSES
+530 VYANSELSVS

-550 TDFKLEP
+550 TDFTLTPVE
-557 LPMSHFGGSRGFLY
+557 Y
-571 LFIRAETG
+571 
-579 EMLIFAIS
+579 

>member
-30 SLRHHFSKQD
+30 SLRHHFSKQE

-94 DGEQVSQKAS
+94 DGEQVSQKTS

-308 GRIGSMGI
+308 GRISSMGT
-316 LQRVFWLLL
+316 LQRVFWMVL

-342 LEIAISEQ
+342 LEIAISKQE
-350 KYQSHIHVQD
+350 YQSHIHVQD
-360 GMQDGFYFHDEE
+360 GMLDGFYFHDEE

-378 NHWKLLKADNCLS
+378 NHWKLLKAENCLS
-391 HRYTNSGKYFT
+391 RRYTNSGKYFT

-481 RVSDAEINTTEKGHL
+481 RVSEAEINTTEKGHL

-508 FGWTQTILKDVEVGP
+508 FGWTQTILKDIEVGP

-557 LPMSHFGGSRGFLY
+557 L
-571 LFIRAETG
+571 E
-579 EMLIFAIS
+579 

>member
-30 SLRHHFSKQD
+30 SLRHHFSKQE

-81 APEEIDREEAELS
+81 APEEIGNEEMDSDEAGQSRAE
-94 DGEQVSQKAS
+94 GA
-104 APKRLYRDMENRM
+104 APKRLYRDMENKLL
-117 VAGVLAGFANYFGGD
+117 AGVLAGFANYFGGD

-140 VLICIPLFGFFKL
+140 ILICVPLFGFFKL

-162 PVIAYVILA
+162 PVIAYVVLA

-177 ATPEDRLR
+177 ATPEERLK
-185 MKGKKITPQTLA
+185 MKGKAVNPQTLA
-197 NEVTNEAQQKMDAT
+197 NEVTNEAQQKKDAAAG
-211 TSTDYHRNARGCV
+211 TDYHRNAKGCV

-260 PQAIIGE
+260 PQAVIGE
-267 YFREELELMQHPEL
+267 YFREEQLELMQHPEL

-316 LQRVFWLLL
+316 LQRVFWMVL

-333 IFAMKKISD
+333 VFAMKKIS
-342 LEIAISEQ
+342 EQVRAISNQ

-360 GMQDGFYFHDEE
+360 GMKDGFYFHDDE

-378 NHWKLLKADNCLS
+378 NHWKLLQAENCLS
-391 HRYTNSGKYFT
+391 RRYTNSGKYFT

-481 RVSDAEINTTEKGHL
+481 KVSEAEINTTEKGHL

-508 FGWTQTILKDVEVGP
+508 FGWTQTILKDIEVGP

-530 VYADSELSES
+530 VYANSELSVS
-540 DANRFHWFSA
+540 DSNRFHWFSA
-550 TDFKLEP
+550 TDFTLTPVE
-557 LPMSHFGGSRGFLY
+557 
-571 LFIRAETG
+571 
-579 EMLIFAIS
+579 

>member
-30 SLRHHFSKQD
+30 SLRHHFSKQE

-81 APEEIDREEAELS
+81 APEEIGNEEMDSDEAGQSRAE
-94 DGEQVSQKAS
+94 GA
-104 APKRLYRDMENRM
+104 APKRLYRDMENKLL
-117 VAGVLAGFANYFGGD
+117 AGVLAGFANYFGGD

-140 VLICIPLFGFFKL
+140 ILICVPLFGFFKL

-162 PVIAYVILA
+162 PVIAYVVLA

-177 ATPEDRLR
+177 ATPEERLK
-185 MKGKKITPQTLA
+185 MKGKAVNPQTLA
-197 NEVTNEAQQKMDAT
+197 NEVTNEAQQKKDAAAG
-211 TSTDYHRNARGCV
+211 TDYHRNARGCV

-260 PQAIIGE
+260 PQAVIGE
-267 YFREELELMQHPEL
+267 YFREEQLELMQHPEL

-316 LQRVFWLLL
+316 LQRVFWMVL

-333 IFAMKKISD
+333 VFAMKRIS
-342 LEIAISEQ
+342 EQVRAISNQ

-360 GMQDGFYFHDEE
+360 GMKDGFYFHDEE
-372 WKYYQD
+372 WK
-378 NHWKLLKADNCLS
+378 
-391 HRYTNSGKYFT
+391 
-402 GDRRVR
+402 
-408 YLDAYDPSGN
+408 
-418 LLFQAERTEKKAP
+418 
-431 GHYRL
+431 
-436 TCNARADNWG
+436 
-446 AFIYAETAM
+446 
-455 GRDSISITPLG
+455 
-466 NEGGNIWQMAVDYVA
+466 
-481 RVSDAEINTTEKGHL
+481 
-496 MKRISEANNGNG
+496 
-508 FGWTQTILKDVEVGP
+508 
-523 DSLVRYG
+523 
-530 VYADSELSES
+530 
-540 DANRFHWFSA
+540 
-550 TDFKLEP
+550 
-557 LPMSHFGGSRGFLY
+557 
-571 LFIRAETG
+571 
-579 EMLIFAIS
+579 

>member
-30 SLRHHFSKQD
+30 SLRHHFSKQE

-81 APEEIDREEAELS
+81 APEEIGNEEMDSDEAGQSRAE
-94 DGEQVSQKAS
+94 GA
-104 APKRLYRDMENRM
+104 APKRLYRDMENKLL
-117 VAGVLAGFANYFGGD
+117 AGVLAGFANYFGGD

-140 VLICIPLFGFFKL
+140 ILICVPLFGFFKL

-162 PVIAYVILA
+162 PVIAYVVLA

-177 ATPEDRLR
+177 ATPEERLK
-185 MKGKKITPQTLA
+185 MKGKAVNPQTLA
-197 NEVTNEAQQKMDAT
+197 NEVTNEAQQKKDAAAG
-211 TSTDYHRNARGCV
+211 TDYHRNARGCV

-260 PQAIIGE
+260 PQAVIGE
-267 YFREELELMQHPEL
+267 YFREEQLELMQHPEL

-316 LQRVFWLLL
+316 LQRVFWMVL

-333 IFAMKKISD
+333 VFAMKRIS
-342 LEIAISEQ
+342 EQVRAISNQ

-360 GMQDGFYFHDEE
+360 GMKDGFYFHDEE

-378 NHWKLLKADNCLS
+378 NHWKLLQAENCLS
-391 HRYTNSGKYFT
+391 RHYTNSGKYFT

-481 RVSDAEINTTEKGHL
+481 KVSEAELNTTEKGHL

-508 FGWTQTILKDVEVGP
+508 FGWTQSILKDIEVGP

-530 VYADSELSES
+530 VYANSELSVS

-550 TDFKLEP
+550 TDFTLTPVE
-557 LPMSHFGGSRGFLY
+557 Y
-571 LFIRAETG
+571 
-579 EMLIFAIS
+579 

>member
-30 SLRHHFSKQD
+30 SLRHHFSKQE

-185 MKGKKITPQTLA
+185 MKGKEITPQTLA
-197 NEVTNEAQQKMDAT
+197 NEVTDEAQQKMNAAT
-211 TSTDYHRNARGCV
+211 GTDYHRNARGCV

-308 GRIGSMGI
+308 GRISSMGT
-316 LQRVFWLLL
+316 LQRVFWMVL

-342 LEIAISEQ
+342 LEIAISKQE
-350 KYQSHIHVQD
+350 YQSHIHVQD
-360 GMQDGFYFHDEE
+360 GMLDGFYFHDEE

-378 NHWKLLKADNCLS
+378 NHWKLLKAENCLS
-391 HRYTNSGKYFT
+391 RRYTNSGKYFT

-481 RVSDAEINTTEKGHL
+481 RVSEAEINTTEKGHL

-508 FGWTQTILKDVEVGP
+508 FGWTQTILKDIEVGP

-557 LPMSHFGGSRGFLY
+557 L
-571 LFIRAETG
+571 E
-579 EMLIFAIS
+579 

>member
-30 SLRHHFSKQD
+30 SLRHHFSKQE

-81 APEEIDREEAELS
+81 APEEIGNEEMDSDEAGQSRAE
-94 DGEQVSQKAS
+94 GA
-104 APKRLYRDMENRM
+104 APKRLYRDMENKLL
-117 VAGVLAGFANYFGGD
+117 AGVLAGFANYFGGD

-140 VLICIPLFGFFKL
+140 ILICVPLFGFFKL

-162 PVIAYVILA
+162 PVIAYVVLA

-177 ATPEDRLR
+177 ATPEERLK
-185 MKGKKITPQTLA
+185 MKGKAVNPQTLA
-197 NEVTNEAQQKMDAT
+197 NEVTNEAQQKKDAAAG
-211 TSTDYHRNARGCV
+211 TDYHRNARGCV

-260 PQAIIGE
+260 PQAVIGE
-267 YFREELELMQHPEL
+267 YFREEQLELMQHPEL

-316 LQRVFWLLL
+316 LQRVFWMVL

-333 IFAMKKISD
+333 VFAMKKIS
-342 LEIAISEQ
+342 EQVRAISNQ

-360 GMQDGFYFHDEE
+360 GMKDGFYFHDDE

-378 NHWKLLKADNCLS
+378 NHWKLLQAENCLS
-391 HRYTNSGKYFT
+391 RRYTNSGKYFT

-418 LLFQAERTEKKAP
+418 LLFQAERSEKKAP

-481 RVSDAEINTTEKGHL
+481 NVSEAEINTTEKGHL
-496 MKRISEANNGNG
+496 MKRISEANNGHG
-508 FGWTQTILKDVEVGP
+508 FGWTQTILKDIEVGP

-530 VYADSELSES
+530 VYANSELSVS
-540 DANRFHWFSA
+540 DSNRFHWFSA
-550 TDFKLEP
+550 TDFTLTPVE
-557 LPMSHFGGSRGFLY
+557 Y
-571 LFIRAETG
+571 
-579 EMLIFAIS
+579 

>member
-30 SLRHHFSKQD
+30 SLRHHFSKQE

-81 APEEIDREEAELS
+81 APEEIGNEEMDSDEAGQSRAE
-94 DGEQVSQKAS
+94 GA
-104 APKRLYRDMENRM
+104 APKRLYRDMENKLL
-117 VAGVLAGFANYFGGD
+117 AGVLAGFANYFGGD

-140 VLICIPLFGFFKL
+140 ILICVPLFGFFKL

-162 PVIAYVILA
+162 PVIAYVVLA

-177 ATPEDRLR
+177 ATPEERLK
-185 MKGKKITPQTLA
+185 MKGKAVNPQTLA
-197 NEVTNEAQQKMDAT
+197 NEVTNEAQQKKDAAAG
-211 TSTDYHRNARGCV
+211 TDYHRNARGCV

-245 ACVAILFMLLRLYIV
+245 ASVAILFMLLRLYIV
-260 PQAIIGE
+260 PQAVIGE
-267 YFREELELMQHPEL
+267 YFREEQLELMQHPEL

-316 LQRVFWLLL
+316 LQRVFWMVL

-333 IFAMKKISD
+333 VFAMKKIAN
-342 LEIAISEQ
+342 LANAISNQ

-360 GMQDGFYFHDEE
+360 GMKDGFYFHDEE

-378 NHWKLLKADNCLS
+378 NHWKLLQAENCLS
-391 HRYTNSGKYFT
+391 HHYTNSGKYFT

-481 RVSDAEINTTEKGHL
+481 KVPEAEINTTEKGHL

-508 FGWTQTILKDVEVGP
+508 FGWTQTILKDIEVGP

-530 VYADSELSES
+530 VYANSELSVS
-540 DANRFHWFSA
+540 DSNRFHWFSA
-550 TDFKLEP
+550 TDFTLTPVE
-557 LPMSHFGGSRGFLY
+557 Y
-571 LFIRAETG
+571 
-579 EMLIFAIS
+579 

>member
-30 SLRHHFSKQD
+30 SLRHHFSKQE

-81 APEEIDREEAELS
+81 APEEIGNEEMDSDEAGQSRAE
-94 DGEQVSQKAS
+94 GA
-104 APKRLYRDMENRM
+104 APKRLYRDMENKLL
-117 VAGVLAGFANYFGGD
+117 AGVLAGFANYFGGD

-140 VLICIPLFGFFKL
+140 ILICVPLFGFFKL

-162 PVIAYVILA
+162 PVIAYVVLA

-177 ATPEDRLR
+177 ATPEERLK
-185 MKGKKITPQTLA
+185 MKGKAVNPQTLA
-197 NEVTNEAQQKMDAT
+197 NEVTNEAQQKKDAAAG
-211 TSTDYHRNARGCV
+211 TDYHRNARGCV

-260 PQAIIGE
+260 PQAVIGE
-267 YFREELELMQHPEL
+267 YFREEQLELMQHPEL

-316 LQRVFWLLL
+316 LQRVFWMVL

-333 IFAMKKISD
+333 VFAMKKIS
-342 LEIAISEQ
+342 EQVRAISSQ

-360 GMQDGFYFHDEE
+360 GMKDGFYFHDEE

-378 NHWKLLKADNCLS
+378 NHWKLLQAENCLS
-391 HRYTNSGKYFT
+391 RRYTNSGKYFT

-481 RVSDAEINTTEKGHL
+481 KVSEAEINTTEKGHL

-508 FGWTQTILKDVEVGP
+508 FGWTQTILKDIEVGP

-530 VYADSELSES
+530 VYANSELSVS
-540 DANRFHWFSA
+540 DSNRFHWFSA
-550 TDFKLEP
+550 TDFTLTPVE
-557 LPMSHFGGSRGFLY
+557 Y
-571 LFIRAETG
+571 
-579 EMLIFAIS
+579 

>member
-30 SLRHHFSKQD
+30 SLRHHFSKQE

-185 MKGKKITPQTLA
+185 MKGKEITPQTLA
-197 NEVTNEAQQKMDAT
+197 NEVTDEAQQKMNAAT
-211 TSTDYHRNARGCV
+211 GTDYHRNARGCV

-308 GRIGSMGI
+308 GRISSMGT
-316 LQRVFWLLL
+316 LQRVFWMVL

-342 LEIAISEQ
+342 LEIAISKQE
-350 KYQSHIHVQD
+350 YQSHIHVQD
-360 GMQDGFYFHDEE
+360 GMLDGFYFHDEE

-378 NHWKLLKADNCLS
+378 NHWKLLKAENCLS
-391 HRYTNSGKYFT
+391 RRYTNSGKYFT

-481 RVSDAEINTTEKGHL
+481 RVSEAEINTTEKGHL

-530 VYADSELSES
+530 IYADSELSVS
-540 DANRFHWFSA
+540 NANRFHWFSA
-550 TDFKLEP
+550 TDFRLEP
-557 LPMSHFGGSRGFLY
+557 L
-571 LFIRAETG
+571 E
-579 EMLIFAIS
+579 